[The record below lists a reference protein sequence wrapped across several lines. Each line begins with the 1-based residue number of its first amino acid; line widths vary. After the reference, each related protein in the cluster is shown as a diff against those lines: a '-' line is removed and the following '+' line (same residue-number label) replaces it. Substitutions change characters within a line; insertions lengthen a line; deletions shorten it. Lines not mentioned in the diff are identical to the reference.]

1 MKSKLFLL
9 LIFLIQ
15 TELSFQMFVNKTV
28 IYNKIFQSVTELNLN
43 GMKIDYIDKKS
54 FEDISK
60 LKKLYLNNN
69 LISFVDASMF
79 EGMLYNYL
87 KVLSIFTSIYRL
99 IIVKG
104 LNDLEEIWLESNNIV
119 VFDLNSLVGL
129 NKLLKVCI
137 YNNPISKYFPEKLQ
151 KICETNPNCIV
162 KISETC
168 SFPDAFQT
176 NIATTTTTTIVSLT
190 NSLNSNLSFNGIKL
204 NKTLIYYIV
213 IIKYSFVI
221 GLRKTKNK

>member
-87 KVLSIFTSIYRL
+87 KILSIFTSIYRL
-99 IIVKG
+99 IIV
-104 LNDLEEIWLESNNIV
+104 
-119 VFDLNSLVGL
+119 
-129 NKLLKVCI
+129 
-137 YNNPISKYFPEKLQ
+137 
-151 KICETNPNCIV
+151 
-162 KISETC
+162 
-168 SFPDAFQT
+168 
-176 NIATTTTTTIVSLT
+176 
-190 NSLNSNLSFNGIKL
+190 
-204 NKTLIYYIV
+204 
-213 IIKYSFVI
+213 
-221 GLRKTKNK
+221 

>member
-79 EGMLYNYL
+79 EGML
-87 KVLSIFTSIYRL
+87 K
-99 IIVKG
+99 
-104 LNDLEEIWLESNNIV
+104 
-119 VFDLNSLVGL
+119 
-129 NKLLKVCI
+129 
-137 YNNPISKYFPEKLQ
+137 
-151 KICETNPNCIV
+151 
-162 KISETC
+162 
-168 SFPDAFQT
+168 
-176 NIATTTTTTIVSLT
+176 
-190 NSLNSNLSFNGIKL
+190 
-204 NKTLIYYIV
+204 
-213 IIKYSFVI
+213 
-221 GLRKTKNK
+221 